1 MNSSCLLM
9 HCRSVHIFLPI
20 LPGSSLVQIILY
32 SSRVGCSLMVPY
44 RPGQSEALGK
54 FPNHGELHTVCA
66 GMLSAASQL
75 RSNTGMA
82 LFALCTLEA
91 ISPVYCT
98 ISESSNN

>member
-1 MNSSCLLM
+1 
-9 HCRSVHIFLPI
+9 
-20 LPGSSLVQIILY
+20 
-32 SSRVGCSLMVPY
+32 MVPY
-44 RPGQSEALGK
+44 RPGQSEALDK
-54 FPNHGELHTVCA
+54 FPNHAKLQSCA